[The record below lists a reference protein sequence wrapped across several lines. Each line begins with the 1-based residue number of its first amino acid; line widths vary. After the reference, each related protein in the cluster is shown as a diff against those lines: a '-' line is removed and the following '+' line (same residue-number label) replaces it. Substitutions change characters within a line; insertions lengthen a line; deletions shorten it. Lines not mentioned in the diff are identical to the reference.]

1 MKGSISLYLYLL
13 SPCNQFDLQDDFKVE
28 NVAQSSLG
36 EVGGYV
42 GCQ

>member
-1 MKGSISLYLYLL
+1 MKGNIVLDLYLL
-13 SPCNQFDLQDDFKVE
+13 SPCNQFDLEDDFKVE

-42 GCQ
+42 GRQ